1 MQLKRIGAGV
11 AAVLAIACA
20 APATAANFSIPDVLS
35 YPFVVD
41 LVSAPQANR
50 IAWVRT
56 VRGVRNVW
64 VADGPTFTPRQVT
77 AFTADDGEELTQ
89 LTFSPDGA
97 VLSVADIL
105 CAYGVSTAWPEGASG
120 FTTAEV
126 KCNFT
131 GTLREG
137 EAVCTATLLHGGR
150 TTQVWDARVEDAAS
164 GKLMAAFRCTQ
175 IILYPR
181 A

>member
-1 MQLKRIGAGV
+1 M
-11 AAVLAIACA
+11 AATTNQTSVE
-20 APATAANFSIPDVLS
+20 
-35 YPFVVD
+35 D
-41 LVSAPQANR
+41 LNQANEGKLPGHLDLT
-50 IAWVRT
+50 IT
-56 VRGVRNVW
+56 E
-64 VADGPTFTPRQVT
+64 VADGRVV
-77 AFTADDGEELTQ
+77 GRLKVR
-89 LTFSPDGA
+89 PDLVAHTGYLFAGA
-97 VLSVADIL
+97 VLTVADIL
-105 CAYGVSTAWPEGASG
+105 CGYGVSTVWPEGATG
-120 FTTAEV
+120 FTTVEV

-137 EAVCTATLLHGGR
+137 EAVCTASLLHGGR

>member
-1 MQLKRIGAGV
+1 MPTTTNR
-11 AAVLAIACA
+11 
-20 APATAANFSIPDVLS
+20 ATLEGLNRANEGKLPGHLGLTI
-35 YPFVVD
+35 
-41 LVSAPQANR
+41 
-50 IAWVRT
+50 T
-56 VRGVRNVW
+56 E
-64 VADGPTFTPRQVT
+64 VADGRVVGRFEVR
-77 AFTADDGEELTQ
+77 
-89 LTFSPDGA
+89 PDLVAHTGYLLAGA

-131 GTLREG
+131 GTLRHG
-137 EAVCTATLLHGGR
+137 AAICTADLLHGGR
-150 TTQVWDARVEDAAS
+150 TTQVWDAKVTAAAD
-164 GKLMAAFRCTQ
+164 GRLMAAFRCTQ

>member
-1 MQLKRIGAGV
+1 MPARTNTTSVASLNRANIGKLPEHIG
-11 AAVLAIACA
+11 L
-20 APATAANFSIPDVLS
+20 
-35 YPFVVD
+35 
-41 LVSAPQANR
+41 
-50 IAWVRT
+50 T
-56 VRGVRNVW
+56 VTE
-64 VADGPTFTPRQVT
+64 VADGRVVGRFAVR
-77 AFTADDGEELTQ
+77 
-89 LTFSPDGA
+89 PDLLAHTGYLLAGA

-137 EAVCTATLLHGGR
+137 AAVCVAQLLHGGR
-150 TTQVWDARVEDAAS
+150 TTQVWDATVTDEATGR
-164 GKLMAAFRCTQ
+164 LMAAFRCTQ

>member
-1 MQLKRIGAGV
+1 M
-11 AAVLAIACA
+11 
-20 APATAANFSIPDVLS
+20 PATTNTTSVEKLNHANLGKLPEHIGL
-35 YPFVVD
+35 VV
-41 LVSAPQANR
+41 
-50 IAWVRT
+50 T
-56 VRGVRNVW
+56 E
-64 VADGPTFTPRQVT
+64 VADGKVVGRFGVR
-77 AFTADDGEELTQ
+77 
-89 LTFSPDGA
+89 PDLVAHTGFLLAGA

-131 GTLREG
+131 GTLRGG
-137 EAVCTATLLHGGR
+137 EAICTATLLHGGR